1 MNNQGNKGFQKE
13 NAPENKLR
21 DIEIHDLNDR
31 IQHCSSEKKKN
42 STRCKKTQIDN
53 LMSSGKKISVNKIS
67 TSPKILNIKKEPKQ
81 KFWTQ

>member
-31 IQHCSSEKKKN
+31 IQHCSSEKKKKLN
-42 STRCKKTQIDN
+42 KMQENTNRQFNELRKKN
-53 LMSSGKKISVNKIS
+53 ISEQNKYL
-67 TSPKILNIKKEPKQ
+67 TKNIKH
-81 KFWTQ
+81 